1 MSEEQD
7 QPVVFEDAHDDIAV
21 VNAHDLTEAAEGLV
35 ALLSVQP
42 VTGRTAARE
51 LLEIHARNQST
62 AYLQLLAHHTI
73 DLAGTYALEDAD
85 PAAIG
90 VITKNLQTFI
100 LTYRSLR
107 PVTQDGHRG

>member
-7 QPVVFEDAHDDIAV
+7 RTVVFEDAHDDIAV
-21 VNAHDLTEAAEGLV
+21 INEHDLTEAAQGLV
-35 ALLSVQP
+35 ALMAVQP

-85 PAAIG
+85 PAAVG
-90 VITKNLQTFI
+90 VIIRNLQSFI
-100 LTYRSLR
+100 LSYRSLR
-107 PVTQDGHRG
+107 PVTQDGDRG